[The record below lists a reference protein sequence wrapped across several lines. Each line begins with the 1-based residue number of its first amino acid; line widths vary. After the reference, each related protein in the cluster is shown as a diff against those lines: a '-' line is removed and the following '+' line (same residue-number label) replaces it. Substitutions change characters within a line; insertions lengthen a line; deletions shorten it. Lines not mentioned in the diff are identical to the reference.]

1 MSSKA
6 NYDLTETFEHLVQL
20 LDAEKYTE
28 VDQFLKQEHPADIAD
43 LLEML
48 DDDHRLKVF
57 ERLHLNVAAEVL
69 DEARTDTLQELV
81 EALPDDKL
89 ADLLEV
95 MPSDDA
101 AEILSEIDED
111 QAEAIIALMA
121 PDEANEVEK
130 LLAYEEDT
138 AGRLMA
144 TNIVRLVEDWTI
156 AQTLEY
162 LRSIDLSVETLTYL
176 YVVDTTGKLVGIIPI
191 WKLLT
196 AQPHEQLTQLMQT
209 SVITVTV
216 DTDQEEAARVVSQYD
231 FFAVPVVDLNGK
243 LMGIVTHDDV
253 IDVINDE
260 FTEDAQRFG
269 GSQPLEG
276 SYFSTPVWTMVR
288 KRVGWLLLL
297 FLTAQFTTSIM
308 GIFQT
313 DLETVVALS
322 FFVPLLIGTGGN
334 AGSQMTATMIRAV
347 AMNEVRFEDTWRVI
361 GREFLTGAWLGLL
374 MAVASFGLSAAWGN
388 TPHLAITLALALF
401 VVVIWANLMGVM
413 LPITAA
419 RMKIDPTVISG
430 PVMSTLVD
438 ATGLLIYFMLARL
451 ILAEI

>member
-6 NYDLTETFEHLVQL
+6 NYDLTETFEHLVEL
-20 LDAEKYTE
+20 LDAEKFSE
-28 VDQFLKQEHPADIAD
+28 VDLFLKQEHPADIAD

-48 DDDHRLKVF
+48 DDAHRLKVF
-57 ERLHLNVAAEVL
+57 ESLHLNVAAEVL

-81 EALPDDKL
+81 EALSDDKL
-89 ADLLEV
+89 ADLLEA

-101 AEILSEIDED
+101 AEILSEIDEE
-111 QAEAIIALMA
+111 QAEAIIALMTPA
-121 PDEANEVEK
+121 EAIEVEK

-144 TNIVRLVEDWTI
+144 TNIVRLVKDWTI

-162 LRSIDLSVETLTYL
+162 LRSIDLSVETLAYL
-176 YVVDTTGKLVGIIPI
+176 YVVDTEGKLVGIIPI

-196 AQPHEQLTQLMQT
+196 AQPQEQLAQIMQT
-209 SVITVTV
+209 SVITVTI
-216 DTDQEEAARVVSQYD
+216 DTDQEEVARVVSQYD
-231 FFAVPVVDLNGK
+231 FFAVPVVDPNGK

-276 SYFSTPVWTMVR
+276 SYFSTPIWIMVR

-308 GIFQT
+308 GIFQA
-313 DLETVVALS
+313 DLESVVALS

-347 AMNEVRFEDTWRVI
+347 AMNEVRFEDTWRVV

-374 MAVASFGLSAAWGN
+374 MAVASFALSAAWGN
-388 TPHLAITLALALF
+388 TPHLAITLALALL

-419 RMKIDPTVISG
+419 RVKIDPTVISG